1 VVKENEMGRCKD
13 ALVKAHTAGGR
24 FISVTDLITQR
35 SHGKTFLQAGY
46 ATVDVAADRAHPAGT
61 ADHRGAVMDGEIGW
75 IMSSRSTGNGGSC
88 VQARCH
94 AGWIEVRNSK
104 SPEAGTVRFTAE
116 EWDSFLDGAKKGEFD
131 RLLAG

>member
-1 VVKENEMGRCKD
+1 MRLLDLEN
-13 ALVKAHTAGGR
+13 ALVKEHTAGSEVIFGDR
-24 FISVTDLITQR
+24 ADHPAKSWEDTP
-35 SHGKTFLQAGY
+35 QAGW
-46 ATVDVAADRAHPAGT
+46 VAVEVAVARAHPAATSG
-61 ADHRGAVMDGEIGW
+61 HRGAVMDGEIGW

-104 SPEAGTVRFTAE
+104 SPDAGTVRFTAE